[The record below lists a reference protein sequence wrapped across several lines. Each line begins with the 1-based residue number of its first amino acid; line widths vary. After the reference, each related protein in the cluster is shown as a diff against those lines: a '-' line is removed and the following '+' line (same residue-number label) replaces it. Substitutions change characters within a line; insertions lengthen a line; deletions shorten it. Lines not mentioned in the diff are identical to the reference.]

1 MIGAGIESDEVLL
14 ASESIAAGPAAT
26 SSDVFVQRTSDDA
39 SLIVAEENIQ
49 ENVEVCPDLVPPL
62 HMFTPV

>member
-26 SSDVFVQRTSDDA
+26 SSDVFVQTTSDDA
-39 SLIVAEENIQ
+39 RLIVAEENIQ
-49 ENVEVCPDLVPPL
+49 ENIEVYPDLLPPL
-62 HMFTPV
+62 HMFNSV